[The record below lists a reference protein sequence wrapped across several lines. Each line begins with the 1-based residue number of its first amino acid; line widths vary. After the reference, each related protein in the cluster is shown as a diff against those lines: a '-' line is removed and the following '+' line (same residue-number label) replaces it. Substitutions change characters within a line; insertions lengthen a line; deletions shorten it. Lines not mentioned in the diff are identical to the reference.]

1 LLSEV
6 RDGSGFLLK
15 LLELLE
21 LAREHIRV
29 EDNLRAAELCAG
41 SCGQGQAEND
51 RR

>member
-15 LLELLE
+15 LLE

-41 SCGQGQAEND
+41 SCGQSQAEND
-51 RR
+51 GR